1 MQRSIR
7 ICTGALMICGA
18 LAASTARAKE
28 ADGLGDTPSPNPSQ
42 TTAPE
47 SPPPG
52 PSVNAPRVP
61 PEPPDPEAEVLPPR
75 RILDG
80 GAWTAPA
87 PPPAPSWFYVPPLEF
102 GLGTGNR
109 RWGLQFYGFV
119 ELDIVHD
126 STRGFN
132 ESLGNG
138 IIPRRELLS
147 PGAQMLPQLTPDG
160 GLAPNPAGVNGRTTE
175 SARNS
180 RFGMKVT
187 APSVHQVKSSILIE
201 VDFFGNQP
209 PNGTYSY
216 TQLPAP
222 LTENNLLASGALHMR
237 HAYFKLESPYINMLA
252 GQTYDLFGF
261 QNYFFPATSE
271 LFPMPN
277 QAFSRNPQLR
287 LYETF
292 DSGALGLDVAVAAV
306 RPPQRDA
313 EIPSIEAGVMFR
325 LNSWKGLH
333 TPGSLGTAA
342 DPLAIGVSGTLRHFK
357 IDYTS
362 AVPVQYDQENGWAI
376 SVDAFVPIIPA
387 RNSYDRSNKL
397 TLTASYTTGTAYQDL
412 MGGMTMGLGAVR
424 YPPAPGTTEVLP
436 PPPEQGVAGVALPQT
451 SFPPA
456 NIDPGL
462 ILFDYS
468 GGGFAHTINL
478 RTWMVGLQYYLPGGR
493 IWIAGNYSHADSNNI
508 VDALGGAAIT
518 QANGLV
524 IANPYAKSVITE
536 SNYYDAN
543 LFVDVTASVRIGVSG
558 SLLRQKYADRSP
570 PDMMTTQTPNTS
582 VDVPADWPAAEVVR
596 NVRFRLNFYDYF

>member
-7 ICTGALMICGA
+7 ICVHALLLGGALVM
-18 LAASTARAKE
+18 STARAKA
-28 ADGLGDTPSPNPSQ
+28 ADDDLDTPSPNAAQ
-42 TTAPE
+42 NAAPAR
-47 SPPPG
+47 SPD
-52 PSVNAPRVP
+52 SARAPRLP
-61 PEPPDPEAEVLPPR
+61 PEPEAETLPPR
-75 RILDG
+75 RVIDG

-87 PPPAPSWFYVPPLEF
+87 PPAVPSWFYVPPLEL
-102 GLGTGNR
+102 GLGSGST
-109 RWGLQFYGFV
+109 RWALQVYGFA
-119 ELDIVHD
+119 ELDIIHD

-132 ESLGNG
+132 EGLGNG
-138 IIPRRELLS
+138 VIPRRELLA
-147 PGAQMLPQLTPDG
+147 PGAQLLPQLAPDG
-160 GLAPNPAGVNGRTTE
+160 SVAPNPAGVNGRTTE

-180 RFGMKVT
+180 RFGLKVN
-187 APSVHQVKSSILIE
+187 APTIDEVKSSILIE

-209 PNGTYSY
+209 PDGTYSS

-222 LTENNLLASGALHMR
+222 ITENNLIASGTLHMR
-237 HAYFKLESPYINMLA
+237 HAYFKLESPYLNMIA

-287 LYETF
+287 LYKNF

-313 EIPSIEAGVMFR
+313 EIPSIEAGVMMR

-342 DPLAIGVSGTLRHFK
+342 DAMAIGISGTLRHFK
-357 IDYTS
+357 VDYTQ
-362 AVPVQYDQENGWAI
+362 AVPVQYDQSNGWAVSI
-376 SVDAFVPIIPA
+376 DALIPIIPA
-387 RNSYDRSNKL
+387 KNSYDRSNKM
-397 TLTASYTTGTAYQDL
+397 TLTGSFTTGTAYQDL

-462 ILFDYS
+462 ILFDPFGS
-468 GGGFAHTINL
+468 GSAQTINL

-493 IWIAGNYSHADSNNI
+493 VWISGNYSHADSNNI
-508 VDALGGAAIT
+508 VDALGGAAIA

-524 IANPYAKSVITE
+524 IANPYAKTVIQN

-543 LFVDVTASVRIGVSG
+543 LFFDITPSIRIGSGG
-558 SLLRQKYADRSP
+558 SLLKQTYADRSP
-570 PDMMTTQTPNTS
+570 PDMMTTQTPNTR
-582 VDVPADWPAAEVVR
+582 VNVPANWPAPEVVR
-596 NVRFRLNFYDYF
+596 NVRFHLSFYDYF

>member
-1 MQRSIR
+1 MR
-7 ICTGALMICGA
+7 ICANALLLCGA
-18 LAASTARAKE
+18 LATSTARAKA
-28 ADGLGDTPSPNPSQ
+28 ADDSGDTPSSNPPQNAAPDS
-42 TTAPE
+42 TAPAG
-47 SPPPG
+47 SPK
-52 PSVNAPRVP
+52 
-61 PEPPDPEAEVLPPR
+61 PEAETLPSR
-75 RILDG
+75 RMVDG

-87 PPPAPSWFYVPPLEF
+87 PPAVPSWFYVPPLEF
-102 GLGTGNR
+102 GLGRGNT
-109 RWGLQFYGFV
+109 RWSLQFYGFA
-119 ELDIVHD
+119 ELDIIHD

-138 IIPRRELLS
+138 IIPRRELLATS
-147 PGAQMLPQLTPDG
+147 LLPQLNPDG
-160 GLAPNPAGVNGRTTE
+160 SLASNPAGVNGRLTE

-180 RFGMKVT
+180 RFGFKVD
-187 APSVHQVKSSILIE
+187 APPVDEVKSSILLE

-209 PNGTYSY
+209 STGTYSY
-216 TQLPAP
+216 TQLGAP
-222 LTENNLLASGALHMR
+222 LTENNLIASGTLHMR
-237 HAYFKLESPYINMLA
+237 HAYFKLESPYLNMIA

-287 LYETF
+287 LYKNF

-313 EIPSIEAGVMFR
+313 EIPSIEAGVMMR

-342 DPLAIGVSGTLRHFK
+342 DAMAIGISGTLRHFK
-357 IDYTS
+357 VDYTQ
-362 AVPVQYDQENGWAI
+362 AVPVQYDQSNGWAVSI
-376 SVDAFVPIIPA
+376 DALIPIIPA
-387 RNSYDRSNKL
+387 KNSYDRSNKM
-397 TLTASYTTGTAYQDL
+397 TLTGSFTTGTAYQDL

-462 ILFDYS
+462 ILFDPFGS
-468 GGGFAHTINL
+468 GSAQTINL

-493 IWIAGNYSHADSNNI
+493 VWISGNYSHADSNNI
-508 VDALGGAAIT
+508 VDALGGAAIA

-524 IANPYAKSVITE
+524 IANPYAKTVIQN

-543 LFVDVTASVRIGVSG
+543 LFFDITPSIRIGSGG
-558 SLLRQKYADRSP
+558 SLLKQTYADRSP
-570 PDMMTTQTPNTS
+570 PDMMTTQTPNTR
-582 VDVPADWPAAEVVR
+582 VNVPANWPAPEVVR
-596 NVRFRLNFYDYF
+596 NVRFHLSFYDYF